1 LASKTQKG
9 NDKVLQTPPFWGD
22 FAETSLKS
30 QQFTEEPMP
39 TELEESLE
47 LKALED
53 GSKRYLKSLEASS
66 SRKVPLERADL
77 RRVLKETLP
86 KVSLHVRMKFEEER
100 KGRHS
105 LAYQLINKLDPDLIA
120 LAGLSCAF
128 RVISQLKT
136 MSSMC
141 HIIGAAIDD
150 ELWAAKLYK
159 TDPKLAKRIVQKA
172 TRNHGNLQYRR
183 KAVKAT
189 AKTEGHISSI
199 LSDEEKVK
207 VGGFV
212 MDCILNAVPEVFQC
226 TLHKTKTTAHN
237 YLTLTPE
244 VSQELLELRE
254 VQSWMHPAYK
264 PMTLPPKPWVGFWN
278 GCYHNPK
285 VARTV
290 TLVRTRK
297 KKHIAIVE
305 KAIKD
310 GTMSHCLEAL
320 NAIQNTR
327 WMINTPIH
335 DIVEWAYEQ
344 NLSLDSFPPRH
355 HIPKVQFPADYA
367 TLDEKA
373 KKGWRIKAGQVH
385 QRNRGIDSERIVMLQ
400 DMTTAKAL
408 LGVPFYIPHNMDFRG
423 RVYPLPHFNQQR
435 ADYVK
440 AQLQFA
446 EGRVLTEAGVYWLAV
461 HLANCGDFQ
470 KVSKQP
476 FDTRVQWVADNE
488 ELIFDVARDPQGTFS
503 RWKQADKPFSFVAA
517 CLAWYGYRM
526 DPENF
531 LCHLPVAM
539 DGSNSGL
546 QHYSCMMRSER
557 EGALVNLMPTDKP
570 ADLYQT
576 VANMVKETVE
586 ADVLKGSEVAQIV
599 LKNGVTRSLCKRATM
614 TFAYSSEE
622 FGFRE
627 QLMDDVMNPLA
638 TEILMGKRTAHPYE
652 MLRETKDGEVRM
664 DGGFTAA
671 SYIAKAIWNAVNTIV
686 TDACTGMA
694 FFRRCAQLLAHE
706 GKGLVWVTPVG
717 LPVLHL
723 YPEYKAKRVKLFL
736 HDREVELMTRE
747 DTDSVNKAKAA
758 DAVSPN
764 VVHSLDSAALM
775 LCVLDCAEAGVKDF
789 SLIHDSFGAHPNDT
803 QTMYVAVRQSLA
815 NMYEAYCPF
824 EEIRRQT
831 YAALDAKEKLPAI
844 PKTGNL
850 DLACILDADYAFA

>member
-1 LASKTQKG
+1 MY
-9 NDKVLQTPPFWGD
+9 
-22 FAETSLKS
+22 E
-30 QQFTEEPMP
+30 
-39 TELEESLE
+39 ELEETFE

-53 GSKRYLKSLEASS
+53 GAARYSKSLKASTD
-66 SRKVPLERADL
+66 RKVPLERADL
-77 RRVLKETLP
+77 KRVLKEALP
-86 KVSLHVRMKFEEER
+86 KVSAHVRKRLEEDQ

-105 LAYQLINKLDPDLIA
+105 FASQVLKNLDTDLIA

-128 RVISQLKT
+128 RVISQLKS

-141 HIIGAAIDD
+141 HIVGSAIDD
-150 ELWAAKLYK
+150 ELWSAKLHQK
-159 TDPKLAKRIVQKA
+159 DPKLAKRLVQKA
-172 TRNHGNLQYRR
+172 TRNHGALPYRR
-183 KAVKAT
+183 KAVKTVA
-189 AKTEGHISSI
+189 AKEGHVSAI
-199 LSDEEKVK
+199 LTDEEKLK
-207 VGGFV
+207 VGGWV
-212 MDCILNAVPEVFQC
+212 LDCILQALPDVFRC
-226 TLHKTKTTAHN
+226 HLHKTKNSSQN
-237 YLTLTPE
+237 YLTLTDE
-244 VSQELLELRE
+244 VSQVLLDIRE

-264 PMTLPPKPWVGFWN
+264 PMVTPPKPWVGFHD

-297 KKHIAIVE
+297 KRHIALI
-305 KAIKD
+305 KHAIKD
-310 GTMSHCLEAL
+310 GTLSPCLEAL
-320 NAIQNTR
+320 NAIQSTR
-327 WMINTPIH
+327 WAINKPIH
-335 DIVEWAYEQ
+335 ELVEWAYDQ
-344 NLSLDSFPPRH
+344 NLSIDSFPPRDH
-355 HIPKVQFPADYA
+355 VPAVQFPENYKE
-367 TLDEKA
+367 LDEKVR
-373 KKGWRIKAGQVH
+373 KGWRIKAAQVH

-400 DMTTAKAL
+400 DMTTARSL

-446 EGRVLTEAGVYWLAV
+446 DGRVLTQSGVYWLAV
-461 HLANCGDFQ
+461 HLANCGDFN
-470 KVSKQP
+470 KVSKQS
-476 FDTRVQWVADNE
+476 FDARVDWVTQNE
-488 ELIFDVARDPQGTFS
+488 QMIFDVAKNPRETYTTWS
-503 RWKQADKPFSFVAA
+503 KADKPFSFVAA
-517 CLAWYGYRM
+517 CLEWYGYRM
-526 DPENF
+526 DPNNF
-531 LCHLPVAM
+531 QSHIAVAL
-539 DGSNSGL
+539 DGTNSGL

-557 EGALVNLMPTDKP
+557 EGAMVNLLPTEKP

-576 VANMVKETVE
+576 VADAVKRQVE
-586 ADVLKGSEVAQIV
+586 LDAIKGSEVAAIV

-622 FGFRE
+622 YGFRE

-638 TEILMGKRTAHPYE
+638 TEILMGKRDSHPYE
-652 MLRETKDGEVRM
+652 MLRTSKDGEVRM

-671 SYIAKAIWNAVNTIV
+671 SYIAKCIWQAVNTIV

-723 YPEYKAKRVKLFL
+723 YPEYKSKYVQLFL
-736 HDREVELMTRE
+736 QDRRVQLMSRE
-747 DTDSVNKAKAA
+747 DTEVVNKAKAA

-775 LCVLDCAEAGVKDF
+775 LCVLDCAEAGVQDF

-803 QTMYVAVRQSLA
+803 ETMYVAVRASLA
-815 NMYEAYCPF
+815 NMYDAYCPF

-831 YAALDAKEKLPAI
+831 HEALDAKEKVPAV
-844 PKTGNL
+844 PARGDL
-850 DLACILDADYAFA
+850 DLARILDADYAFA